1 MPIDRSFVEQ
11 NARERDRLRSL
22 VMRLTD
28 DELNALVN
36 EHWTVAG
43 VLGHLAFWDGRALV
57 LAGKLV
63 SGVPFTASDE
73 EPEDVDWINDANR
86 PLIHA
91 IPPRQLA
98 DLALRVA
105 EETDAAVASLP
116 PDLAARAYPADPTS
130 PLNAVRASHRAEHLD
145 EIEAALAARRGGSSS

>member
-1 MPIDRSFVEQ
+1 MSIDRSFVEQ
-11 NARERDRLRSL
+11 NGRERDRLRSL
-22 VMRLTD
+22 VVRLTD
-28 DELNALVN
+28 EELNALVN
-36 EHWTVAG
+36 EYWTVAG
-43 VLGHLAFWDGRALV
+43 VLGHIAFWDGRALF

-63 SGVPFTASDE
+63 SHMPFTASDE

-116 PDLAARAYPADPTS
+116 PDLAARTYPADPTS
-130 PLNAVRASHRAEHLD
+130 PLNAVRAIHRAEHLD
-145 EIEAALAARRGGSSS
+145 EIEGALAAR

>member
-11 NARERDRLRSL
+11 NAHERERLRSL

-28 DELNALVN
+28 EELDAPVN

-43 VLGHLAFWDGRALV
+43 VLGHVAFWDGRALF
-57 LAGKLV
+57 LAGKLAN
-63 SGVPFTASDE
+63 GVPFTASDE

-91 IPPRQLA
+91 VPPRHLA
-98 DLALRVA
+98 NLALRVA
-105 EETDAAVASLP
+105 EETDGAVASLP
-116 PDLAARAYPADPTS
+116 PDLAARTYPADPAS
-130 PLNAVRASHRAEHLD
+130 PVNAVRASHRAEHLD
-145 EIEAALAARRGGSSS
+145 EIEAALAARGGGEA

>member
-1 MPIDRSFVEQ
+1 MPVDRSFVEQ
-11 NARERDRLRSL
+11 NARELDRLRSL

-28 DELNALVN
+28 EELNARVN

-43 VLGHLAFWDGRALV
+43 VLGHVAFWDGRALV

-63 SGVPFTASDE
+63 NGVPFTSSDE
-73 EPEDVDWINDANR
+73 EPEDVDWINDATR

-91 IPPRQLA
+91 IPPRYLA
-98 DLALRVA
+98 ELALRVA

-116 PDLAARAYPADPTS
+116 PELAARTYPSDPAS
-130 PLNAVRASHRAEHLD
+130 PVNAVRAGHRAEHLD
-145 EIEAALAARRGGSSS
+145 EIEAALAARGETDA

>member
-1 MPIDRSFVEQ
+1 MSIDRSFVDQ
-11 NARERDRLRSL
+11 NARELDRLRSL

-28 DELNALVN
+28 EELDALVN

-43 VLGHLAFWDGRALV
+43 VLGHVAFWDGRALF

-63 SGVPFTASDE
+63 NHVPFTASDE

-105 EETDAAVASLP
+105 EETDAAVAALP
-116 PDLAARAYPADPTS
+116 PDLAAQTYPANPTS
-130 PLNAVRASHRAEHLD
+130 PLNALRASHRAEHLD
-145 EIEAALAARRGGSSS
+145 EIELSLAAR